1 MVDKVRRQGFSFDR
15 PAVFLVMLIVSAG
28 LVMVS
33 SASFPLD
40 DDPYHYFV
48 RQLMFVGIGLALMV
62 FIGLCDIRRL
72 DSPVLVWGLA
82 AISLLLLAL
91 CLVPGVG
98 VEINHARRWIRIGPF
113 QGQPSEIAKG
123 VALLFFAY
131 YLAHRGD
138 GARGFWRGVV
148 PVVAVASVF
157 AVAIVIEPDLGG
169 ASMIGLLLMVMLF
182 LAGAR
187 LRVLGAFAMLG
198 AAGFAA
204 ILWHYPY
211 QRARIF
217 APLHPWVDPTGAS
230 YQITNSL
237 IAFGRGGVTGVGV
250 GNGLQKLFYLP
261 EINSDFILANLAEEL
276 GLIGLWI
283 VLILFGLL
291 VFRAMRLAMRS
302 REPFVRLVGAG
313 AAALLGLQVVV
324 NAGVVMCLLPT
335 KGLAFPFMSYGGSSA
350 ILNFSLVGLILSV
363 GRASA
368 PRAAHEPAQ
377 PWSPWQKRGPSGPED
392 SCSDAR
398 NIYTSWGSAE
408 SE

>member
-15 PAVFLVMLIVSAG
+15 PVVFLVMLIVSAG

-62 FIGLCDIRRL
+62 FIGARDIRRL
-72 DSPVLVWGLA
+72 DSRWLVRVLVVVSLVLLGL
-82 AISLLLLAL
+82 
-91 CLVPGVG
+91 CFVPGVG
-98 VEINHARRWIRIGPF
+98 LEINHARRWIRIGPI

-138 GARGFWRGVV
+138 EVRSLWRGVL
-148 PVVAVASVF
+148 PVTAVALAF
-157 AVAIVIEPDLGG
+157 AGAIVVEPDLGG
-169 ASMIGLLLMVMLF
+169 ASMIVLVMMVMLF

-187 LRVLGAFAMLG
+187 LRVLGAFSLLG
-198 AAGFAA
+198 AAAFTAVM
-204 ILWHYPY
+204 WSNPY
-211 QRARIF
+211 QRARF
-217 APLHPWVDPTGAS
+217 FTFLHPWDDPTGAS
-230 YQITNSL
+230 YQIKNSL
-237 IAFGRGGVTGVGV
+237 IAFGRGHVTGVGV

-261 EINSDFILANLAEEL
+261 EINSDFIFANLAEEL
-276 GLIGLWI
+276 GLIGLWF

-302 REPFVRLVGAG
+302 REPFVRLIGAG

-350 ILNFSLVGLILSV
+350 ILNFSLVGLILAV

-368 PRAAHEPAQ
+368 PRAAHEPAP
-377 PWSPWQKRGPSGPED
+377 PWSPWQKTGPSGPED

-398 NIYTSWGSAE
+398 NTSTSWGSAE